1 MYLQEKTIQHD
12 STYQMMATVIV
23 NVLPVTLNT
32 LSTNGSI
39 LSGISTSL
47 DKKSLMSYEGGI
59 KLYNNLKIMTLKN
72 Y

>member
-1 MYLQEKTIQHD
+1 
-12 STYQMMATVIV
+12 MMATVIV

-47 DKKSLMSYEGGI
+47 DKKSLMSYEKGT
-59 KLYNNLKIMTLKN
+59 KHYNNLKIMTLKN